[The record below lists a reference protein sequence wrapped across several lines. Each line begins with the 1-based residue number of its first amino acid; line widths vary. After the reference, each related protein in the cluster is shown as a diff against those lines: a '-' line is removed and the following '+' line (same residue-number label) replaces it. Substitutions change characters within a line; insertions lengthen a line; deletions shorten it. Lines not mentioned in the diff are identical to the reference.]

1 MDLKQLED
9 NLYTWQSALERRGAE
24 VDLNKVLEAH
34 KCYLELLQK
43 SEELRARRNTA
54 ARAQDIEAGKPYS
67 AEATKGLRQAKG
79 LLKEMEDELATAKA
93 ELDELVAG
101 IPNLPSCDI
110 PDGGEENNKVLGVVG
125 KPRTI
130 DNPKDHIE
138 LGEGLGILDIER
150 GTKVSGARFYYLK
163 NQAVELEFAIVR
175 WLMDL
180 LKEKGFELLIGPEL
194 LNEKAMLAG
203 GYLGKAVDEVYK
215 TQDELYLIGTAEQ
228 SILAYHLDEI
238 VPVPKR
244 YASFSTCFRREA
256 GSYGKDVKGIIRTHQ
271 FDKIEMFSF
280 VAPSMSAREHE
291 FLVSI
296 QEEILQGLEIP
307 YQKVLLAAG
316 DLSMASAKTI
326 DLESWLPSQNRH
338 RETHSCSNC
347 TDWQGGGGKIR
358 YREQGSPSQL
368 RQGFDGQA
376 VPRDNIKNDFLTN
389 GGGTT
394 GNKPELV
401 HTLNGTAVAIG
412 RILVAILENH
422 QQIDGSVIVPKVL
435 HPYLSFKEIRP

>member
-101 IPNLPSCDI
+101 IPNLPSGDI

-203 GYLGKAVDEVYK
+203 GYL
-215 TQDELYLIGTAEQ
+215 
-228 SILAYHLDEI
+228 
-238 VPVPKR
+238 
-244 YASFSTCFRREA
+244 
-256 GSYGKDVKGIIRTHQ
+256 GKDVKGIIRTHQ

-435 HPYLSFKEIRP
+435 HPYLSF